1 MKICKG
7 VSASPGLVLGQ
18 VSRLERHVETFST
31 GPFDPER
38 ELRQLE
44 DAVRT
49 AQSELDSMAERAAST
64 EQAILQFQ
72 SMMLDDEGMMNE
84 VRFCIKAGISAAAA
98 MDKVG
103 QRYADQLA
111 NMKDNPYMQLRS
123 VDILDATSRVINIL
137 GNRPRMWLALDHP
150 VILAADRL
158 MPTDLFSVPSGM
170 ILGVVTTEGSG
181 QSHAAIIARAM
192 NIPGIVQVGP
202 EFLDDCDGRT
212 VILDATKGEC
222 ILDPDAVARQQAEAR
237 ICELQREN
245 EEMRVLGRQPG
256 YTRDGAAFEL
266 LANCFG
272 PEDIDTAMQSGA
284 RGVGLLRSSYM
295 MLPGRILD
303 EQEQFYFYSSCL
315 AAAQGCPV
323 TVRTFDF
330 GADRTMADAYQ
341 GVQSSKLGL
350 RGIRNSL
357 RQPRQ
362 FETQICALQR
372 KDPLRRHAQRAVG
385 LPDRGG
391 IRGPWVRF
399 SGHRHQRPDPV
410 HPRRRPGAGQRGA
423 LLPPRQP
430 GHEKAHRH
438 GHGDGKGRQRAG
450 DHLRPG
456 RGQPGEYGAVPANG
470 PAQLL
475 GEPAEPA
482 EYQKGSAGSRRP
494 PGRRRTRMK
503 AKDARTARC
512 AGILF
517 TERSFQIAGQGHHGG
532 EHGQRGG
539 LAPQDAGAK
548 ANRFGS
554 GFGGHFG
561 LLGGKAALGSG
572 HDGDLPLF
580 AVGGCGLSQQLAHRR
595 AAALVAEQHQV
606 VLVKGAAHGPE
617 VGQRQSHVRQHAP
630 AALLGGFQRDAVVAL
645 VLLLLFFGG
654 GHAIPA
660 EEGHH
665 MGGPQLHAVLDDLLQ
680 LVLLGITGQQGDLH
694 AGLGGAG
701 VARLYREFHAVIPE
715 AGDGG
720 GVFHGAAVA

>member
-49 AQSELDSMAERAAST
+49 AQSELDCMAERAAST

-170 ILGVVTTEGSG
+170 ILGVITTEGSG

-222 ILDPDAVARQQAEAR
+222 ILDPDAMARQQAEAH

-362 FETQICALQR
+362 FETQICALLR
-372 KDPLRRHAQRAVG
+372 AAHRGPLRVMFPMVTDVEDWDAAMHIVEHCRQSLRERGVPFNEKTPFGVMLSVPSACLTAEEFVAHGCDFLVIGTNDLTQYTHAADRELASAERYYRPASPAMKKLIAMVMETAKAGNVPVTICGLAVG
-385 LPDRGG
+385 N
-391 IRGPWVRF
+391 
-399 SGHRHQRPDPV
+399 PV
-410 HPRRRPGAGQRGA
+410 NTVQYLQMG
-423 LLPPRQP
+423 L
-430 GHEKAHRH
+430 
-438 GHGDGKGRQRAG
+438 
-450 DHLRPG
+450 
-456 RGQPGEYGAVPANG
+456 
-470 PAQLL
+470 
-475 GEPAEPA
+475 
-482 EYQKGSAGSRRP
+482 
-494 PGRRRTRMK
+494 
-503 AKDARTARC
+503 
-512 AGILF
+512 
-517 TERSFQIAGQGHHGG
+517 RSFSVS
-532 EHGQRGG
+532 
-539 LAPQDAGAK
+539 PQNLLRTKKTLLEADA
-548 ANRFGS
+548 
-554 GFGGHFG
+554 H
-561 LLGGKAALGSG
+561 
-572 HDGDLPLF
+572 P
-580 AVGGCGLSQQLAHRR
+580 
-595 AAALVAEQHQV
+595 
-606 VLVKGAAHGPE
+606 
-617 VGQRQSHVRQHAP
+617 
-630 AALLGGFQRDAVVAL
+630 
-645 VLLLLFFGG
+645 
-654 GHAIPA
+654 
-660 EEGHH
+660 
-665 MGGPQLHAVLDDLLQ
+665 DDTEL
-680 LVLLGITGQQGDLH
+680 
-694 AGLGGAG
+694 
-701 VARLYREFHAVIPE
+701 E
-715 AGDGG
+715 
-720 GVFHGAAVA
+720 

>member
-49 AQSELDSMAERAAST
+49 AQSELDCMAERAAST

-170 ILGVVTTEGSG
+170 ILGLITSEGSG

-212 VILDATKGEC
+212 MILDATKGEC
-222 ILDPDAVARQQAEAR
+222 ILDPDAATRQQAEAR

-362 FETQICALQR
+362 FETQICAL
-372 KDPLRRHAQRAVG
+372 L
-385 LPDRGG
+385 
-391 IRGPWVRF
+391 
-399 SGHRHQRPDPV
+399 
-410 HPRRRPGAGQRGA
+410 
-423 LLPPRQP
+423 
-430 GHEKAHRH
+430 
-438 GHGDGKGRQRAG
+438 
-450 DHLRPG
+450 
-456 RGQPGEYGAVPANG
+456 
-470 PAQLL
+470 
-475 GEPAEPA
+475 
-482 EYQKGSAGSRRP
+482 
-494 PGRRRTRMK
+494 
-503 AKDARTARC
+503 
-512 AGILF
+512 
-517 TERSFQIAGQGHHGG
+517 
-532 EHGQRGG
+532 
-539 LAPQDAGAK
+539 
-548 ANRFGS
+548 
-554 GFGGHFG
+554 
-561 LLGGKAALGSG
+561 
-572 HDGDLPLF
+572 
-580 AVGGCGLSQQLAHRR
+580 R
-595 AAALVAEQHQV
+595 AAARGPLRVMFPMVTDVEDWDAAMHIVEHCRRSLRERGVPFNEKTPFGVMLSVPSACLTAEEFV
-606 VLVKGAAHGPE
+606 AHGCDFLVIGTNDLTQYTHAADRELASAERYYRPASPAMKKLITMVME
-617 VGQRQSHVRQHAP
+617 AAKSGSVPVTICGLAVGNPVNTVQYLQMGLRSFSVSPQNLLHTKK
-630 AALLGGFQRDAVVAL
+630 ALLEADA
-645 VLLLLFFGG
+645 
-654 GHAIPA
+654 HP
-660 EEGHH
+660 
-665 MGGPQLHAVLDDLLQ
+665 DDTEL
-680 LVLLGITGQQGDLH
+680 
-694 AGLGGAG
+694 
-701 VARLYREFHAVIPE
+701 E
-715 AGDGG
+715 
-720 GVFHGAAVA
+720 

>member
-192 NIPGIVQVGP
+192 NIPGIVQVGKG
-202 EFLDDCDGRT
+202 FLDDCDGRA

-222 ILDPDAVARQQAEAR
+222 ILDPDAAARQQAVTR

-245 EEMRVLGRQPG
+245 EELSALRALPNR
-256 YTRDGAAFEL
+256 TRDGAAFEL

-284 RGVGLLRSSYM
+284 CGVGLLRSSYM

-341 GVQSSKLGL
+341 GVQSSKLGPRAAAGDVPHGDRCGGL
-350 RGIRNSL
+350 GRRHAHRGALPPEPAGAGR
-357 RQPRQ
+357 
-362 FETQICALQR
+362 ALQR

-391 IRGPWVRF
+391 IRGPRVRF

-423 LLPPRQP
+423 VLPPRQP

-438 GHGDGKGRQRAG
+438 GHGGGKGRQRAG
-450 DHLRPG
+450 DHLRPC
-456 RGQPGEYGAVPANG
+456 RGQSGEYGAISADG

-482 EYQKGSAGSRRP
+482 AHQKGSAGSRRP
-494 PGRRRTRMK
+494 PGRHR
-503 AKDARTARC
+503 
-512 AGILF
+512 AGIK
-517 TERSFQIAGQGHHGG
+517 R
-532 EHGQRGG
+532 
-539 LAPQDAGAK
+539 
-548 ANRFGS
+548 
-554 GFGGHFG
+554 
-561 LLGGKAALGSG
+561 
-572 HDGDLPLF
+572 
-580 AVGGCGLSQQLAHRR
+580 
-595 AAALVAEQHQV
+595 
-606 VLVKGAAHGPE
+606 
-617 VGQRQSHVRQHAP
+617 
-630 AALLGGFQRDAVVAL
+630 
-645 VLLLLFFGG
+645 
-654 GHAIPA
+654 
-660 EEGHH
+660 
-665 MGGPQLHAVLDDLLQ
+665 
-680 LVLLGITGQQGDLH
+680 
-694 AGLGGAG
+694 
-701 VARLYREFHAVIPE
+701 
-715 AGDGG
+715 
-720 GVFHGAAVA
+720 